1 MKIRTIIPSFLL
13 YNTSEK
19 GNTLLHFM
27 VDIDIITPKFILDK
41 EKNN

>member
-1 MKIRTIIPSFLL
+1 MKIRTTVPSFLL
-13 YNTSEK
+13 YKTSEK

-27 VDIDIITPKFILDK
+27 IGIGFITTKFLVDR